1 MLGGALAGYLA
12 DYFFKSST
20 KMLAVALGLTS
31 LGSFLVYILPKQS
44 GMWVSVVL
52 LMIMSIGVFMGK
64 AVMMAPIAELNLDES
79 ISGSA
84 MSVGSFLAYA
94 SIFWAPVINSKFIEA
109 SYGPS
114 QGYKYV
120 FLTTVIV
127 AAVGCI
133 CAISL
138 INYKNKDK

>member
-1 MLGGALAGYLA
+1 
-12 DYFFKSST
+12 
-20 KMLAVALGLTS
+20 MLAVALGLTS
-31 LGSFLVYILPKQS
+31 LGSLLVYILPKQS
-44 GMWVSVVL
+44 GMWISVVL
-52 LMIMSIGVFMGK
+52 LMVMSIGVFMGK

-94 SIFWAPVINSKFIEA
+94 SIFWAPIINAKFIEA
-109 SYGPS
+109 SYGPA

-127 AAVGCI
+127 AAVGAI
-133 CAISL
+133 CAVLL
-138 INYKNKDK
+138 INYKKKAK

>member
-1 MLGGALAGYLA
+1 
-12 DYFFKSST
+12 
-20 KMLAVALGLTS
+20 
-31 LGSFLVYILPKQS
+31 
-44 GMWVSVVL
+44 
-52 LMIMSIGVFMGK
+52 MGK

-94 SIFWAPVINSKFIEA
+94 SIFWAPIINAKFIEA
-109 SYGPS
+109 SYGPA

-127 AAVGCI
+127 AAVGAI
-133 CAISL
+133 CAVLL
-138 INYKNKDK
+138 INYKKKAK